1 MAMRRLMLLRHAKSD
16 WSQPGKH
23 DHERELAPRGRKAAL
38 RMGEFMAREGLL
50 PDCALVSTAQ
60 RTRETWALVRD
71 ALDNDPFTYFDERIY
86 EASPGDILLAIRETP
101 AATEKLLVVGHN
113 PGLQALAIAL
123 IGSGDIESRARLAEK
138 FPTAGLA
145 VIDFPRDDWSEL
157 APGTG
162 RLALFVSPRMLAEA
176 AD

>member
-1 MAMRRLMLLRHAKSD
+1 
-16 WSQPGKH
+16 
-23 DHERELAPRGRKAAL
+23 
-38 RMGEFMAREGLL
+38 MARQGLL

-71 ALDNDPFTYFDERIY
+71 ALDNDPVTYFDERIY

-113 PGLQALAIAL
+113 PGLQALAMAL

-157 APGTG
+157 APAPAGWT
-162 RLALFVSPRMLAEA
+162 LFVSPRMLAEA